1 MEYKVDILAIGA
13 HPDDVELSCAGT
25 LIKHIELGYSVAVVD
40 LTRGELG
47 TRGSA
52 ELRDKEAVD
61 AAKIMGVKY
70 RENLNFRDGFFIND
84 EQHQMILARVIRKY
98 MPSVIFCNAIDDRHP
113 DHGKASKLVSDAC
126 FIAGLAKIKSE
137 LNGME
142 QIPHRPQ
149 AVYHYIQDR
158 YIKPD
163 VLIDISDVM
172 PKRMEAIKAYASQF
186 YNPDSKEP
194 QTAIS
199 SKEFM
204 QMLESRPAEWG
215 RSIGVEYAEG
225 FTVERLIGVKNVFDL
240 I

>member
-1 MEYKVDILAIGA
+1 MSFKVDILAIGA

-25 LIKHIELGYSVAVVD
+25 VIKHIKLGYRVAILD

-52 ELRDKEAVD
+52 ALRDREAAD
-61 AAKIMGVKY
+61 AARIMGVCH
-70 RENLNFRDGFFIND
+70 RENLGFRDGFFVND
-84 EQHQMILARVIRKY
+84 EQHLLALARVIRKY
-98 MPSVIFCNAIDDRHP
+98 MPSVIFCNAVSDRHP
-113 DHGKASKLVSDAC
+113 DHGKGAKLVSDAC
-126 FIAGLAKIKSE
+126 FIAGLAKVKTE
-137 LNGME
+137 LDGVE
-142 QIPHRPQ
+142 QNPHRPK

-158 YIKPD
+158 YMKPD
-163 VLIDISDVM
+163 VLIDVSDVM
-172 PKRMEAIKAYASQF
+172 ETRMEAIKAYSSQF
-186 YNPDSKEP
+186 YNPESKEP

-215 RSIGVEYAEG
+215 RSIGVKYAEG

-240 I
+240 L